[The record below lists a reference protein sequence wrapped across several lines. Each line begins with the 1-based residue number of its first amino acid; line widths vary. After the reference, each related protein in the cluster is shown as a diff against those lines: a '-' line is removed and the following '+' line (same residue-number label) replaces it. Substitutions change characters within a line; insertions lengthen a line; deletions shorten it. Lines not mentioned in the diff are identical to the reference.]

1 MLESASTRE
10 ELAEPLANDLLA
22 KGMEPGFARVL
33 ADALVQEFA
42 EFEVSSSQP
51 GTLGFLVGRYAIRK
65 DDFRIFEALT
75 DGLKAAATVSFFTAH
90 QPVIGTNVALGVSI
104 AKLLR
109 SIAMRGALL
118 DPDTVLI
125 LATLRATV
133 RSPDDEGLSADKIL
147 TMISSVRPNADL
159 GWVQKRLD
167 RLKDFP
173 TRDGAVTK
181 LASSDSD
188 GHWRPHV

>member
-33 ADALVQEFA
+33 ADELVQEFA
-42 EFEVSSSQP
+42 EYEVPSSQP

-65 DDFRIFEALT
+65 DDFKIFEALT
-75 DGLKAAATVSFFTAH
+75 DGLKAAAAVSFFTAH

-125 LATLRATV
+125 IAILKATV
-133 RSPDDEGLSADKIL
+133 RSPDDEGLTADKIL
-147 TMISSVRPNADL
+147 TMVSSARPNADL
-159 GWVQKRLD
+159 AWVQKRLD

>member
-10 ELAEPLANDLLA
+10 RLAEPLADDLQA

-33 ADALVQEFA
+33 AGELVQEFA
-42 EFEVSSSQP
+42 EYEVPPAEP

-65 DDFRIFEALT
+65 DDFKIFEALT
-75 DGLKAAATVSFFTAH
+75 DGLKAAAAVSFFTEH
-90 QPVIGTNVALGVSI
+90 QPVIGTNVALGVSL

-118 DPDTVLI
+118 DADTVLI
-125 LATLRATV
+125 LTILKATV
-133 RSPDDEGLSADKIL
+133 RSPDDEGLAADEIL
-147 TMISSVRPNADL
+147 TIVSSTKPGADL
-159 GWVQKRLD
+159 AWVQKRLD

-173 TRDGAVTK
+173 TRDGAVAK
-181 LASSDSD
+181 LASPDSA
-188 GHWRPHV
+188 GRWRAHV

>member
-1 MLESASTRE
+1 MLESAPTQE
-10 ELAEPLANDLLA
+10 ELAELLANDLLA

-33 ADALVQEFA
+33 ADELVQKFA
-42 EFEVSSSQP
+42 EYEVPPSQP

-65 DDFRIFEALT
+65 DDFKIFEALA
-75 DGLKAAATVSFFTAH
+75 DGLKAAAAVSFFTAH
-90 QPVIGTNVALGVSI
+90 QPVIGTNVALGVSL

-118 DPDTVLI
+118 DPDTVLLLTI
-125 LATLRATV
+125 LKATV
-133 RSPDDEGLSADKIL
+133 RSPDDDGLTANEIL
-147 TMISSVRPNADL
+147 TMVSSTQPNADL
-159 GWVQKRLD
+159 AWVQKRLD